1 MVDTGISVSHE
12 EFDGRASL
20 AYNAVGGEHVDNV
33 GHGTHVAG
41 TIGGITYGV
50 AKKAELLSVKVFEG
64 QSGTTSD
71 ILDGF
76 NWAANDIVEKRRT
89 GKAAINMSLGRF
101 LFSSIFLIF
110 PCITNFTFQVVDSL
124 LLSTML
130 WKMHLKP
137 VSSPSW
143 PQATR
148 TYVLSSSHKT
158 HIKTNF
164 QL

>member
-64 QSGTTSD
+64 QSVTTSD

-89 GKAAINMSLGRF
+89 GKAAINMSLGG
-101 LFSSIFLIF
+101 FSSLFLSLRC
-110 PCITNFTFQVVDSL
+110 CIANLTF
-124 LLSTML
+124 
-130 WKMHLKP
+130 
-137 VSSPSW
+137 
-143 PQATR
+143 
-148 TYVLSSSHKT
+148 
-158 HIKTNF
+158 
-164 QL
+164 